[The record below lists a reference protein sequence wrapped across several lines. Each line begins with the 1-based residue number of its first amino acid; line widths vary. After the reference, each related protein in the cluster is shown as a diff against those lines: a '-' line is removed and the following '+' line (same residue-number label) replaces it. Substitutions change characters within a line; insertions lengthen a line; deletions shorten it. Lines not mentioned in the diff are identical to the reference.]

1 MVKVSEELVA
11 LREESSRVSAQ
22 QLERGV
28 ALKSQ
33 ADSAAA
39 QELDART
46 SLLKS
51 QLDYIQAQDE
61 VTHAIGRTPE

>member
-1 MVKVSEELVA
+1 MLKVSEQLLA

-22 QLERGV
+22 LLERGV
-28 ALKSQ
+28 ALNSQ

-39 QELDART
+39 QELDAKT
-46 SLLKS
+46 SLLRS

-61 VTHAIGRTPE
+61 IIHAIGSIPK